1 MRIIAGKFKGL
12 NIKTINDPSTRPMMS
27 RAREGIFNSLQN
39 DFNNSL
45 VLDLFAG
52 SGSLGIEALS
62 RGASFVTFVDSSVDC
77 KKIIDKNLSDI
88 DQNFTVLVLSVHDY
102 ITQSEKKFDII
113 FYDPPFSFLV
123 NEINLDLNTIQNL
136 MGKNSKLII
145 HRHNNIEKMKILI
158 PGSFD
163 PPTNGHIDVIKRSS
177 SVFDEVIVGV
187 VVNPQ
192 KESMFDVS
200 QRENMLIEILKDYK
214 NVEIKRFEGLLV
226 DFAKQMNVS
235 AIVKGLRAMT
245 DFDYEFQMAQ
255 MNFNLADFETIF
267 IAASPEYGY
276 VSSSMVKEIFSYGG
290 DVNALV
296 PSIVVE
302 RLKDV

>member
-1 MRIIAGKFKGL
+1 
-12 NIKTINDPSTRPMMS
+12 
-27 RAREGIFNSLQN
+27 
-39 DFNNSL
+39 
-45 VLDLFAG
+45 
-52 SGSLGIEALS
+52 
-62 RGASFVTFVDSSVDC
+62 
-77 KKIIDKNLSDI
+77 
-88 DQNFTVLVLSVHDY
+88 
-102 ITQSEKKFDII
+102 
-113 FYDPPFSFLV
+113 
-123 NEINLDLNTIQNL
+123 
-136 MGKNSKLII
+136 
-145 HRHNNIEKMKILI
+145 MKILI

-177 SVFDEVIVGV
+177 SAFDEVIVGV

-192 KESMFDVS
+192 KESMFDVN
-200 QRENMLIEILKDYK
+200 QRESMLIEILKDYK
-214 NVEIKRFEGLLV
+214 NVEIKSFEGLLV

-255 MNFNLADFETIF
+255 MNFNLADLETIF
-267 IAASPEYGY
+267 IPASPEYGY